1 MSNVQT
7 ITLSK
12 PHPKQREIIDAFAA
26 HRFGVV
32 DCGRRFGKTEL
43 GKIVA
48 IEAALSG
55 KIAWWILPSY
65 RMARD
70 TWHDLKQT
78 LRPVTHYKSEVD
90 RHLELYGGGS
100 IRVQSGHDP
109 DALRGAGIDL
119 AVLDEAAYLHPD
131 VWSASIRPALS
142 DRRGKALFLSTPNGQ
157 NWFWSLWLHGND
169 PTNEDWFARTY
180 TTADNPYIHPDE
192 IEAARGLLPSR
203 VFNQEYLAEFLS
215 DGGAVFRNITARAT
229 LPLNPPPQPDGEY
242 VFGVDWA
249 RSHDFT
255 VIAVLDRH
263 TNHLVHIERFNQIS
277 WSLQRGR
284 LRAMYDRWQPD
295 VIWAE
300 ENSIGGPNI
309 EALQAEGLPVKP
321 FTTTAQS
328 KGPLIESLALAF
340 EKEEVTIVNDPVLV
354 GELQAYTLERLPSGR
369 YRYNAPAGM
378 HDDCVIASAL
388 AWHGAMHS
396 YIGIG
401 FS

>member
-1 MSNVQT
+1 V
-7 ITLSK
+7 
-12 PHPKQREIIDAFAA
+12 E
-26 HRFGVV
+26 
-32 DCGRRFGKTEL
+32 
-43 GKIVA
+43 
-48 IEAALSG
+48 
-55 KIAWWILPSY
+55 
-65 RMARD
+65 
-70 TWHDLKQT
+70 
-78 LRPVTHYKSEVD
+78 
-90 RHLELYGGGS
+90 
-100 IRVQSGHDP
+100 RVN
-109 DALRGAGIDL
+109 
-119 AVLDEAAYLHPD
+119 
-131 VWSASIRPALS
+131 WSASIRPALS

-157 NWFWSLWLHGND
+157 NWFWQLWLGACD
-169 PTNEDWFARTY
+169 PTSEDWFARTY

-229 LPLNPPPQPDGEY
+229 LPLNPPPHPQGEY

-255 VIAVLDRH
+255 VIAVLDRR

-284 LRAMYDRWQPD
+284 LRTMYEKWQPS

-309 EALQAEGLPVKP
+309 EALQAEGLPVIA
-321 FTTTAQS
+321 FMTTAQS

-340 EKEEVTIVNDPVLV
+340 EKSEITIVNDPVLV

-378 HDDCVIASAL
+378 HDDCVIAAAL
-388 AWHGAMHS
+388 AWRAIHYSG
-396 YIGIG
+396 IGIG

>member
-1 MSNVQT
+1 MSNVPT

-48 IEAALSG
+48 IQAALTG
-55 KIAWWILPSY
+55 QIVWWILPTY
-65 RMARD
+65 PMARD
-70 TWHDLKQT
+70 TWGDLKRT
-78 LRPVTHYKSEVD
+78 LQSVTRYKSEVD
-90 RHLELYGGGS
+90 RHLELFGGGV

-109 DALRGAGIDL
+109 DTLRGAGIDL

-131 VWSASIRPALS
+131 VWSAAIRPALS

-157 NWFWSLWLHGND
+157 NWFWSLWLHGCD
-169 PTNEDWFARTY
+169 PVNEDWFARTY

-192 IEAARGLLPSR
+192 IAAARDLLPER
-203 VFNQEYLAEFLS
+203 VFNQEYLADFLS
-215 DGGAVFRNITARAT
+215 DGGAVFRNIAACAT
-229 LPLNPPPQPDGEY
+229 LQPGAQPEPHGEY
-242 VFGVDWA
+242 IFGVDWA

-255 VIAVLDRH
+255 VIAVMNRR

-284 LRAMYDRWQPD
+284 LRAMYERWRPQT
-295 VIWAE
+295 IIAE

-309 EALQAEGLPVKP
+309 EALQREGLPVQP

-340 EKEEVTIVNDPVLV
+340 EKEEISIVNDPVLV

-369 YRYNAPAGM
+369 YRYNAPDGM
-378 HDDCVIASAL
+378 HDDCVIATAL
-388 AWHGAMHS
+388 AWHGAAHRR
-396 YIGIG
+396 GWRNT
-401 FS
+401 